1 MQACKGGGGRG
12 GGAKSPI
19 NAYTYNNLLDTEF
32 RMSLSD
38 KIYLKKAGWTWPFR
52 LYLPSIV
59 EEFRIDIKVNV
70 QEIFKPNLVLN
81 TKCIVR
87 QQCKV

>member
-1 MQACKGGGGRG
+1 
-12 GGAKSPI
+12 
-19 NAYTYNNLLDTEF
+19 
-32 RMSLSD
+32 MSLSD
-38 KIYLKKAGWTWPFR
+38 KIYLKKAGWTWSFR

-81 TKCIVR
+81 IKCIVR

>member
-1 MQACKGGGGRG
+1 
-12 GGAKSPI
+12 
-19 NAYTYNNLLDTEF
+19 
-32 RMSLSD
+32 MSLSD
-38 KIYLKKAGWTWPFR
+38 KIYLKKAEWTWPFR

-81 TKCIVR
+81 IKCIVR

>member
-1 MQACKGGGGRG
+1 MQACKGGEGE

-70 QEIFKPNLVLN
+70 QEIFKSNLVLN